1 MYELTIENEFGEL
14 LPLTNN
20 PDYDVLAVS
29 GLNPAPANIN
39 TVAVS
44 GIDGTRFNSARIGER
59 NVVISLNIR
68 GDIESN
74 RIKLYKYFR
83 VKRPIRVHYK
93 NDHLNVFIDGYVDTF
108 ENNLF
113 TKLQQPQI
121 SIICPNPYW
130 KSITET
136 DVDFDSITDLFEFPF
151 AIESA
156 GVPFSDLASVTVTY
170 FNAGD
175 VATGG
180 IITFTALANGV
191 KNPVFYNRTNGTFFG
206 LTYTMQSGDVITI
219 NTQQGEKGV
228 TLLRGGV
235 KTSIVN
241 SRSTGSAWLVFDPGE
256 NEISYGADEGATAL
270 RVTLQSVQKF
280 EGV

>member
-1 MYELTIENEFGEL
+1 MYELIIENEFGEL

-20 PDYDVLAVS
+20 PDYDIVAVF

-44 GIDGTRFNSARIGER
+44 GIDGTRYNSSRVGQR
-59 NVVISLNIR
+59 NLVISLNIR
-68 GDIESN
+68 GDIETN
-74 RIKLYKYFR
+74 RIALYKYFR
-83 VKRPIRVHYK
+83 VKHPVRVHYE
-93 NDHLNVFIDGYVDTF
+93 NEHLSVFIDGYIETF
-108 ENNLF
+108 ENDLF

-130 KSITET
+130 KSISET
-136 DVDFDSITDLFEFPF
+136 DVDFDSITPLFEFPF
-151 AIESA
+151 SIESP
-156 GVPFSDLASVTVTY
+156 GIPFSDVAILTVTY

-175 VATGG
+175 VATGA

-191 KNPVFYNRTNGTFFG
+191 KNPVFYNRTNNTFFG
-206 LTYTMQSGDVITI
+206 VNVTMQSGDIITI

-228 TLLRGGV
+228 TLLRGGI

-241 SRSTGSAWLVFDPGE
+241 ERTSGSTWLVFEPGE
-256 NEISYGADEGATAL
+256 NEISYGADEGATSL
-270 RVTLQSVQKF
+270 RVFLQSVQKY

>member
-1 MYELTIENEFGEL
+1 
-14 LPLTNN
+14 
-20 PDYDVLAVS
+20 
-29 GLNPAPANIN
+29 
-39 TVAVS
+39 
-44 GIDGTRFNSARIGER
+44 
-59 NVVISLNIR
+59 
-68 GDIESN
+68 
-74 RIKLYKYFR
+74 
-83 VKRPIRVHYK
+83 
-93 NDHLNVFIDGYVDTF
+93 
-108 ENNLF
+108 
-113 TKLQQPQI
+113 
-121 SIICPNPYW
+121 
-130 KSITET
+130 
-136 DVDFDSITDLFEFPF
+136 
-151 AIESA
+151 
-156 GVPFSDLASVTVTY
+156 VTVTY

-206 LTYTMQSGDVITI
+206 LTFTMQSGDVITI

-241 SRSTGSAWLVFDPGE
+241 SRSTGSTWLVFDPGE
-256 NEISYGADEGATAL
+256 NEISYGAYEGATSL